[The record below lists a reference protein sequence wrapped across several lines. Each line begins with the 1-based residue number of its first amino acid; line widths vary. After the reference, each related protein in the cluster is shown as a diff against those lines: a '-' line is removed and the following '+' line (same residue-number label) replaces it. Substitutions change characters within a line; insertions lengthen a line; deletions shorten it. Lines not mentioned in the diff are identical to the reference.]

1 MFFAFEYRQII
12 RHKEN
17 MQSKVHAYRAWTIHV
32 CFCDGHL
39 AVTRMQISIEW
50 FRLLFY
56 FEMKKKLFLIAFL
69 LISIS
74 INAYDFTVKNEDGLS
89 IYFNYIN
96 NGTEVEVT
104 YEGYYKSWNS
114 SKLKYDYY
122 YDGYRGGCY
131 GKNLVIPETVSYND
145 RTFPVTQIGTSAFRD
160 SYAKSIILPN
170 SITIIG
176 SYSFQDCWIEEMAIP
191 DDVTVIAFSAFSGC
205 NRLKSVSFPEGLK
218 EIRSSAFE
226 GCSLLTTISIPESV
240 TILEGFTKCNGLK
253 TVTIPKNVTDV
264 YFYGCENLL
273 KIYSYIE
280 NPSEIYSHAFS
291 DNSHY
296 SGTLYVPKGTVEK
309 YRSTAGWKAFTYI
322 EEISSSE
329 DKKCSTPTLSYSN
342 KELKYDCE
350 TNGATIHET
359 IKCSDVATTTFFSS
373 HKLDATYEISAYAT
387 ADGYMQSE
395 TINAKL
401 FWIEGSLDHSG
412 ISNIK
417 ADLRG
422 ILIQNDND
430 FLTVSGLNHDEKV
443 IMYDIGGKQ
452 LSTARSNNGTAT
464 FSINKDN
471 KVVIVKIGNESI
483 RVKL

>member
-1 MFFAFEYRQII
+1 
-12 RHKEN
+12 
-17 MQSKVHAYRAWTIHV
+17 
-32 CFCDGHL
+32 
-39 AVTRMQISIEW
+39 
-50 FRLLFY
+50 
-56 FEMKKKLFLIAFL
+56 MKKKLFLIAFL

-240 TILEGFTKCNGLK
+240 TILEGFT
-253 TVTIPKNVTDV
+253 
-264 YFYGCENLL
+264 
-273 KIYSYIE
+273 E